1 MKTKIKTSLPFCLYR
16 VDERVYNL
24 NDGSNTTIK
33 FIKQKIEPSRRTS
46 ESQNIEF
53 LRDRWG
59 VDAYSKVEIET
70 EKNFSGDTKAEDAK
84 KFTLNI
90 INDFINLYRYFDNES
105 IHLAN
110 LIEEDLFEFMVE
122 TDGHGIFSLGFSG
135 GMTVLDPKKITEI
148 SNRLE
153 KAINEK
159 YQIPFWRELLLKTH
173 HYFFVGDYRMSILES
188 IIALEFVLA
197 TFIKNECKEKGISD
211 GEAEKYIIDVGLS
224 GNLKINIKLL
234 LEKEK
239 LPPDIIFNKCKAG
252 IKIRNAIIH
261 EGRKFVSQKEVEETI
276 WAVSEM
282 IHFLLSHGRN
292 MENLKDNY
300 KQIMKFEEYLKSVL
314 PKIGPNAAFD
324 LSRDAR
330 ITALE
335 EILIQKNVATR
346 EEIDQAVDK
355 ELTKSAENIQKMPP
369 LPPK

>member
-1 MKTKIKTSLPFCLYR
+1 MKTKIRTSLPFCLYR
-16 VDERVYNL
+16 ADERIYNL
-24 NDGSNTTIK
+24 NDGYNTTIK

-53 LRDRWG
+53 IRDRWG
-59 VDAYSKVEIET
+59 IDAYSKVEIET
-70 EKNFSGDTKAEDAK
+70 ERRFSEENKSEDAK

-90 INDFINLYRYFDNES
+90 INEFIKLYRYFDNEAV
-105 IHLAN
+105 HLVN
-110 LIEEDLFEFMVE
+110 LIEEDLFEFMIDE
-122 TDGHGIFSLGFSG
+122 DGHGIFSLGFGG
-135 GMTVLDPKKITEI
+135 GMTILDPKKITEI
-148 SNRLE
+148 SDRLE

-159 YQIPFWRELLLKTH
+159 YQIPFWRELILKSQ

-188 IIALEFVLA
+188 IIALEFVLS
-197 TFIKNECKEKGISD
+197 TFVKNECEEKGIAEE
-211 GEAEKYIIDVGLS
+211 EAERYIIDVGLS

-234 LEKEK
+234 LEKDK
-239 LPPDIIFNKCKAG
+239 LASDIVFDKCKTG
-252 IKIRNAIIH
+252 IKIRNGIVH
-261 EGRKFVSQKEVEETI
+261 KGRKFVSEKEAKETI

-292 MENLKDNY
+292 MEKLRDNY

-314 PKIGPNAAFD
+314 PKIGPNVAFD

-335 EILIQKNVATR
+335 EIIIQKNIATR
-346 EEIDQAVDK
+346 EEINQAVDK